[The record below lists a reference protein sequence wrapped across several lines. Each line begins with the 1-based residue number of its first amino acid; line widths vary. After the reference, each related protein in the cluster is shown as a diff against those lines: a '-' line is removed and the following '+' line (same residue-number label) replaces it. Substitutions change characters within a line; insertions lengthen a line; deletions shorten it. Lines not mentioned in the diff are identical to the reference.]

1 MRPVDLLDLGF
12 VFLLKFCTKGPQVFL
27 LTNSK
32 YVAFFP
38 YLLSIFRTLLEF
50 KHWTVLEP
58 GYSLNDQSL
67 EIGLFFYYGIGKEN
81 VKVLTDD
88 PEYKK
93 LVDESRGRINREM
106 EEYRDFLP
114 IQSKY
119 RSFP

>member
-1 MRPVDLLDLGF
+1 
-12 VFLLKFCTKGPQVFL
+12 
-27 LTNSK
+27 
-32 YVAFFP
+32 
-38 YLLSIFRTLLEF
+38 
-50 KHWTVLEP
+50 LEP